1 MNAGGLVSVREL
13 AEAINRWCLENGIA
27 PANGQAG
34 ERITERNIRYYRA
47 RGILDAPGAGSGE
60 KRRGF
65 SQKHAGQLRALRLLQ
80 ARSLP
85 LEEIGK
91 QIRGRSLE
99 ELERIEETEL
109 RRLRGGPSPVTAGA
123 AQESW
128 QVTAVG
134 AEYLLISR
142 RGRVLT
148 EDQRAQ
154 IAAALGVTIGSC

>member
-1 MNAGGLVSVREL
+1 MNSARLITVREL
-13 AEAINRWCLENGIA
+13 AEATNRWCLEHHIV

-47 RGILDAPGAGSGE
+47 RGILDAPGAGAGE

-65 SQKHAGQLRALRLLQ
+65 SEKHAGQLRALRLLQ
-80 ARSLP
+80 ARALP

-91 QIRGRSLE
+91 QLRGRSLE
-99 ELERIEETEL
+99 ELRQLEEAEL
-109 RRLRGGPSPVTAGA
+109 HRLEDGPAAMDSTT
-123 AQESW
+123 AQENW

-142 RGRVLT
+142 RGRALT
-148 EDQRAQ
+148 AEQRSQ
-154 IAAALGVTIGSC
+154 IAAALGVAAA

>member
-1 MNAGGLVSVREL
+1 VISARLVTVQEL
-13 AEAINRWCLENGIA
+13 ADATNRWCLENGVV

-47 RGILDAPGAGSGE
+47 RGIIDPPGAGAGE

-65 SQKHAGQLRALRLLQ
+65 SEKHAGQLRALRLLQ

-85 LEEIGK
+85 LEEIG
-91 QIRGRSLE
+91 QQLRGRS
-99 ELERIEETEL
+99 IEEL
-109 RRLRGGPSPVTAGA
+109 RRLEEEELRRMRGGPAAMAAGA
-123 AQESW
+123 AQENW

-134 AEYLLISR
+134 GEYLLISR

-148 EDQRAQ
+148 EEQRSQ
-154 IAAALGVTIGSC
+154 IAAALGVAS